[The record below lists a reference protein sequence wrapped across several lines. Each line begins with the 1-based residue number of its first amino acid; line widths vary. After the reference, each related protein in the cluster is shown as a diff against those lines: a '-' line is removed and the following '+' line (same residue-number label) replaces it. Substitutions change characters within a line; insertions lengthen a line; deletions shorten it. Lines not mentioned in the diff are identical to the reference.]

1 MLGMSLYLGVI
12 MTSYKFELNYKE
24 NGGILVPLEEKF
36 NIPFDIKRIFYTYN
50 VPMDEG
56 RGNHA
61 YKETKQVLICTSGS
75 VSIKCF
81 DGKKEKIYDLNNP
94 LEALYIEPIVWR
106 TTFNHSSDCV
116 LLILSSKEFD
126 EGDYIRDYDEF
137 VEVTKCI

>member
-24 NGGILVPLEEKF
+24 NGGILVPLEENF

-50 VPMDEG
+50 VHMDES

-94 LEALYIEPIVWR
+94 LDALYIEPIVWR

-116 LLILSSKEFD
+116 LLILSSKEYD